1 MKKSILMM
9 AFAALGVQAVQAQT
23 VVESKNAD
31 NWYVGVLGGIDS
43 KTTHNQ
49 VLKNLNE
56 HAGLRVGRYF
66 TPVVGLA
73 VEGDAFFN
81 DKKFGNSKTA
91 VKAVNVDL
99 LGTLNFTNWFC
110 GYAGQPRTFELYA
123 VAGAGWNHIL
133 GSNAVG
139 ESRNDLVSRLGLD
152 FAFNLGESRAWQ
164 LFVEPAINY
173 NLNHSHRN
181 SFNVNSSALQLSAGL
196 IYKFGN
202 SNGTHNFKIAEL
214 RDQDEID
221 HLNAKINELRGSN
234 ADKDKQIAQDGRV
247 IEELRK
253 QLEAEKNKQPTVVQQ
268 VTKVVNSNVLQ
279 PTVIFGQGK
288 STIDAAQMASVAMVA
303 KYMKN
308 HKDAKLLI
316 KGYASP
322 EGSVEL
328 NQKLSEARANAVKQA
343 LVSRY
348 GIAASRLETKGMGA
362 TGELFEEV
370 DFNRVATFTD
380 TTK

>member
-43 KTTHNQ
+43 KTTHNR

>member
-1 MKKSILMM
+1 MM

-43 KTTHNQ
+43 KTTHNR

-133 GSNAVG
+133 GSNVVG